1 MKFILFVWV
10 LTLILFCLVD
20 VFTEHNV
27 FNMVCD
33 VLCVTLYGCSLIIN
47 CKFGTEKNICL
58 YNTDGNIFL
67 TK

>member
-1 MKFILFVWV
+1 MKFIYFVWV
-10 LTLILFCLVD
+10 ITIILFCLVD

-33 VLCVTLYGCSLIIN
+33 VLCVTFYSGGLFIH
-47 CKFGTEKNICL
+47 CKFGTENNVCV